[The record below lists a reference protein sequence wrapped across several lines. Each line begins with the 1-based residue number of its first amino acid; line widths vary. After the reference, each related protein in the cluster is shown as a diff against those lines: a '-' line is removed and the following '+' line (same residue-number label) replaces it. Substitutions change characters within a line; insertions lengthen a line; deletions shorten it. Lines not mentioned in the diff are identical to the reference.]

1 MRQIWRFPVFRC
13 ASHPQM
19 CNVDTV
25 RSTEVGLIESRT
37 SRASTGMQTPT
48 GRLQPTWVNNE
59 AARAWLASW
68 QTTGASPRP
77 TGGCSL
83 PRDAGTGHSHANR
96 VPRPADMESA
106 MFTHGGARALPTP
119 MNLFPLHRKCGHAS
133 RSQDIHPQHQR
144 SAEQRSPSLWSE
156 LEMQWAFFP

>member
-1 MRQIWRFPVFRC
+1 MTHYTTNGTAFLSTTTPFHSCATDLAFPVFRC

-48 GRLQPTWVNNE
+48 GRLQPTWDNNE

-68 QTTGASPRP
+68 QTTGASPRA
-77 TGGCSL
+77 TGGCIL
-83 PRDAGTGHSHANR
+83 PRQTLDTHMQSCIAPCRHAISNVDARQRSSAHAN
-96 VPRPADMESA
+96 ESLLA
-106 MFTHGGARALPTP
+106 VAL
-119 MNLFPLHRKCGHAS
+119 L
-133 RSQDIHPQHQR
+133 
-144 SAEQRSPSLWSE
+144 
-156 LEMQWAFFP
+156 